1 MYFVIQ
7 KHSGEFDG
15 PYAEYFGGYWM
26 RINYPNAFDAS
37 RGRSQKLISAKEEQ
51 EIATKW
57 ALREPTL
64 ERTALGGGIGFHGW
78 NKEWDDRGPRDLS
91 FGCIVLHLHD
101 VANFYERI
109 PEGTMV
115 VIF

>member
-1 MYFVIQ
+1 
-7 KHSGEFDG
+7 
-15 PYAEYFGGYWM
+15 M

-37 RGRSQKLISAKEEQ
+37 RGKSQNLITGPEER
-51 EIATKW
+51 EIATKCGN
-57 ALREPTL
+57 RQPTL

-78 NKEWDDRGPRDLS
+78 NREWDNRGARDLS
-91 FGCIVLHLHD
+91 FGCIVLHLSD
-101 VANFYERI
+101 VAKFYERV